1 MKTADVSNLALL
13 KTCEMFKRMQ
23 YLKDVT
29 AFFYGKHFLWQT
41 LENSYNM
48 NEILIMEYTNLTV
61 KICNYN
67 GSHIDNYKSKRAHK
81 A

>member
-29 AFFYGKHFLWQT
+29 AFFLWQT

-48 NEILIMEYTNLTV
+48 NEILIMEYTNLIV
-61 KICNYN
+61 KICNYD
-67 GSHIDNYKSKRAHK
+67 GSHIDNCKSKRAHK